1 MELRVNGGTNAE
13 PESLATGGTNTSLN
27 NPDSFHLV
35 FQSQLKP
42 TPSRYQQRCSSFQ
55 ICLSKPGKAV
65 EQTITEDASKVT
77 KFLIFQSYIV
87 VTQIF

>member
-1 MELRVNGGTNAE
+1 MAVPIAE
-13 PESLATGGTNTSLN
+13 PESLATGGTNASQN

-35 FQSQLKP
+35 FQSQLSP
-42 TPSRYQQRCSSFQ
+42 HPPRYQQRCSSFQ
-55 ICLSKPGKAV
+55 IRLSEPIKAV
-65 EQTITEDASKVT
+65 EQTVTEDTSKVT